1 MNNEKKT
8 GAEKTEEDLVEAYRS
23 GDAAALNELM
33 NRCQPLISG
42 IAGKYSLPDGEAD
55 DLLQEGRIGLFKA
68 VEKYDGTRDTKFSTY
83 AYMCIQNEIRHA
95 VQRSNAMY
103 NLLLTRADSLT
114 NAQGENIEIEDPV
127 EHNPEHIVVSD
138 EHARETYA
146 AIKKSLSA
154 FEQEVLDMYMDGA
167 KYTEIAQTMDLDP
180 KVIDNALQRIRRK
193 AKAAI
198 KKAQ

>member
-1 MNNEKKT
+1 MPADELARKT
-8 GAEKTEEDLVEAYRS
+8 DEELIAVYREGGS
-23 GDAAALNELM
+23 AALNELM
-33 NRCQPLISG
+33 TRCQPMIVG
-42 IAGKYSLPDGEAD
+42 IAGKYHLPDGEAD
-55 DLLQEGRIGLFKA
+55 DLMQEGRIGLFKA

>member
-1 MNNEKKT
+1 MNNEKMPVSHKT
-8 GAEKTEEDLVEAYRS
+8 DEDLVRTYRAGS
-23 GDAAALNELM
+23 AEALNELM
-33 NRCQPLISG
+33 TRCQPMIIG
-42 IAGKYSLPDGEAD
+42 IAGKYHLPDGEAD

-103 NLLLTRADSLT
+103 NLLLTQADSLT
-114 NAQGENIEIEDPV
+114 NESGESIEIEDSI
-127 EHNPEHIVVSD
+127 EKNPEHIVVSD
-138 EHARETYA
+138 ERARETYA
-146 AIKKSLSA
+146 VIKKSLSA

-167 KYTEIAQTMDLDP
+167 DYTEIAEGMGEKP

-198 KKAQ
+198 KKVQ